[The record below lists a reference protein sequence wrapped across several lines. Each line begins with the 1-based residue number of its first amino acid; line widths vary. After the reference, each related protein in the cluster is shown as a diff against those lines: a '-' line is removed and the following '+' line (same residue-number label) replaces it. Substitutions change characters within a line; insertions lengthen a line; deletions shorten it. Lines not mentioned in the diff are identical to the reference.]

1 MSSPVIGRQGGFL
14 YGEGAGI
21 GLGFGC
27 AGLMRSPSRAQ
38 RQRLLGEAFECGVRH
53 FDVARMYG
61 LGAAEAEVGR
71 FARGRRERI
80 SIATKFGIDPGGAG
94 RLGRV
99 QGPARALV
107 ARFPALRAAL
117 KRRDGAFHE
126 PRRYEAAA
134 ARASLETSLREL
146 GTDYVDLLFV
156 HDPGP
161 GDSVDVAELAAAMT
175 SLRDAGKIRAWG
187 FAGERRPCAE
197 LTARA
202 GSEAVLQV
210 HEDVFSPFPAESE
223 RPSAIAFGVVAPALA
238 RIEAHLAAAPRR
250 RAAWSQELG
259 LDCGDPSAIAALLL
273 QDALDRHAGGGVL
286 FSTGSVDRVATA
298 CTTAAKLAGADG
310 VPEAL
315 RAFRERVHSELGS
328 AVTAGV

>member
-14 YGEGAGI
+14 YGEGVAT

-38 RQRLLGEAFECGVRH
+38 RQRLLGEAFERGVRH

-61 LGAAEAEVGR
+61 LGAAEAELGR

-94 RLGRV
+94 RLGRL
-99 QGPARALV
+99 QGPARALL

-126 PRRYEAAA
+126 PRRYDAAG
-134 ARASLETSLREL
+134 ARASLETSLKEL
-146 GTDYVDLLFV
+146 GTDYVDVFFV

-161 GDSVDVAELAAAMT
+161 GDSVDVAELGAAMED
-175 SLRDAGKIRAWG
+175 LREAGKIRAWG

-197 LTARA
+197 LSARA
-202 GSEAVLQV
+202 DAEVVLQV
-210 HEDVFSPFPAESE
+210 REDVFSPFPTEPG
-223 RPSAIAFGVVAPALA
+223 RPVIAFGVLATALA
-238 RIEAHLAAAPRR
+238 RIEAHLAGEPGR
-250 RAAWSQELG
+250 RAAWSGELG
-259 LDCGDPSAIAALLL
+259 VDCGDPGAIAALVL

-286 FSTGSVDRVATA
+286 FSTGRVERVAAACAAATA
-298 CTTAAKLAGADG
+298 LAAAGG

-315 RAFRERVHSELGS
+315 RAFRERVQAELGS
-328 AVTAGV
+328 EVAAGV